1 MQLNEE
7 KVHFCTQVVS
17 LAINA
22 ERKATTMHPGELI
35 RVQRKRKGMTQ
46 KQLAEAVGVST
57 PSIRLYE
64 LGKRTPSEEMLCQIA
79 DALEIS
85 PEALH
90 PYNVASAREVLEM
103 LFRMESDYGIEP
115 TTFGQV
121 TQISIDPTAP
131 HAPKLIQA
139 LNVWSE
145 MRQKRDATEI
155 TQEEYDAWKA
165 SFGR

>member
-1 MQLNEE
+1 
-7 KVHFCTQVVS
+7 
-17 LAINA
+17 
-22 ERKATTMHPGELI
+22 MHPGELI
-35 RVQRKRKGMTQ
+35 REQRKRKGMTQ

-64 LGKRTPSEEMLCQIA
+64 LGKRTPSEEMLSQIA
-79 DALEIS
+79 DALGIS
-85 PEALH
+85 VAALH

-103 LFRMESDYGIEP
+103 LFRMETDYGIEP

-145 MRQKRDATEI
+145 MCQKRDGGEI
-155 TQEEYDAWKA
+155 TQKEYDAWKA

>member
-1 MQLNEE
+1 
-7 KVHFCTQVVS
+7 
-17 LAINA
+17 
-22 ERKATTMHPGELI
+22 MHAGELI
-35 RVQRKRKGMTQ
+35 REYRKRKGLTQ
-46 KQLAEAVGVST
+46 KQLAEAIGVST

-85 PEALH
+85 SEALH

-103 LFRMESDYGIEP
+103 LFRMEVEYGIEP

-121 TQISIDPTAP
+121 TQISINSNAP

-145 MRQKRDATEI
+145 MRQKRDSGAI